1 MLYVVSKVPV
11 EVKKEVKRPEDRKT
25 DIEIK
30 RRFAYR
36 HPQTGYKEE
45 ELKALRSVVL

>member
-11 EVKKEVKRPEDRKT
+11 EVKKEVKRPEDT
-25 DIEIK
+25 LK